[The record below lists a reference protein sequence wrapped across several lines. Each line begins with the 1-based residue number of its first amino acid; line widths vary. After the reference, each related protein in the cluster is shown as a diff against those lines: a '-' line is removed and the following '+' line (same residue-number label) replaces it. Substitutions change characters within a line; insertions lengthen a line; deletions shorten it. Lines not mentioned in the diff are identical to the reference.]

1 MKKLQYCVYVLQS
14 QEDGKLY
21 IGFTT
26 DLNRRLTEHIK
37 GYSKATAPRRPFE
50 LVFAEFY
57 KAKGDALRRESYFK
71 TQKGKRTLRLMLK
84 ESLQEIK
91 A

>member
-1 MKKLQYCVYVLQS
+1 MNRVTNEESDSGSRGYLALNHMKKLEYCVYVLKS
-14 QEDGKLY
+14 QADGKLY

-50 LVFAEFY
+50 LIFTEF
-57 KAKGDALRRESYFK
+57 RFR
-71 TQKGKRTLRLMLK
+71 
-84 ESLQEIK
+84 
-91 A
+91 

>member
-1 MKKLQYCVYVLQS
+1 MKKLQYCVYVLKS

-37 GYSKATAPRRPFE
+37 GYSKATAPRRPLKLIHVE
-50 LVFAEFY
+50 YYLS
-57 KAKGDALRRESYFK
+57 KDDAVRRESYFK
-71 TQKGKRTLRLMLK
+71 TTKGKRALRLMLK
-84 ESLQEIK
+84 DSLSNL
-91 A
+91 